1 MSKKSKKIGEKP
13 SGAAPKPLS
22 KIVIAGKEYPC
33 RVTMGALLRFKRATG
48 HDVSEMDYEDMEEL
62 MVFVHSCVT
71 SACKADG
78 VEFGL
83 DVMDLADQLEP
94 DALNSFYAAMGGG
107 ESGESGESGEKGESE
122 PSGGESEADPEK
134 KSHPEGRE

>member
-1 MSKKSKKIGEKP
+1 MSKKVAEERGVR
-13 SGAAPKPLS
+13 ATAKPLT

-48 HDVSEMDYEDMEEL
+48 HDVSSMDYEDMEEL
-62 MVFVHSCVT
+62 MVFVHSCVS

-78 VEFGL
+78 VDFGL

-94 DALNSFYAAMGGG
+94 DALNSFYSAMGG
-107 ESGESGESGEKGESE
+107 GEKGESE
-122 PSGGESEADPEK
+122 PSGGESAPESEK
-134 KSHPEGRE
+134 KTEERESHPEGRE

>member
-1 MSKKSKKIGEKP
+1 MSKKVAEERGVR
-13 SGAAPKPLS
+13 ATAKPLT

-48 HDVSEMDYEDMEEL
+48 HDVSDMDYEDMEEL

-94 DALNSFYAAMGGG
+94 DALNSFYAAMGGEERG
-107 ESGESGESGEKGESE
+107 GESE
-122 PSGGESEADPEK
+122 PSGEGESEPDPEK

>member
-1 MSKKSKKIGEKP
+1 MSKKSKKIGEVREP
-13 SGAAPKPLS
+13 SGATPKPLS

-48 HDVSEMDYEDMEEL
+48 HDVSDMDYEDMEEL

-78 VEFGL
+78 VDFGL

-94 DALNSFYAAMGGG
+94 DALNSFYAAMGG
-107 ESGESGESGEKGESE
+107 EERGEKGESA
-122 PSGGESEADPEK
+122 PESEK
-134 KSHPEGRE
+134 KTEEEREGHPGGRE